1 MAGMLRRVAGGRTVG
16 VGDGLAVGVAGGV
29 VGGVTGGVVGGVP
42 GGVSEGDGD
51 SVTIGDTSSAIAGC
65 GPRVSIAAA
74 AISSSD
80 NILAESAI
88 TARPVRAK
96 NPSLQQYARRQRA

>member
-1 MAGMLRRVAGGRTVG
+1 MADILGRGRAVG
-16 VGDGLAVGVAGGV
+16 VADGVAVGVAGGV
-29 VGGVTGGVVGGVP
+29 VGGVAVGVP

-51 SVTIGDTSSAIAGC
+51 SDTGAVTAGGTSAAIAGC
-65 GPRVSIAAA
+65 GPRASMAAT

-80 NILAESAI
+80 IVLAESAI

-96 NPSLQQYARRQRA
+96 NPSLQQYARRERA